1 MQALR
6 NASFLARLVLA
17 WFALSLGAAVAS
29 PVLHP
34 QGVQLVC
41 SAGGALKLVLPADD
55 GQAPQVRSGMD
66 CPLCVSVDAPP
77 AAQWAA
83 GMAPWLARV
92 LESGHPPFV
101 DLSSA
106 RKALRD
112 RPASRAAVVWLSSFR
127 VSRCSA

>member
-17 WFALSLGAAVAS
+17 WFALSLGAAIAS

-55 GQAPQVRSGMD
+55 GQAPQVQAGMD
-66 CPLCVSVDAPP
+66 CPLCATVGAPP

-83 GMAPWLARV
+83 GLPL
-92 LESGHPPFV
+92 L
-101 DLSSA
+101 
-106 RKALRD
+106 
-112 RPASRAAVVWLSSFR
+112 PAAEPV
-127 VSRCSA
+127 VSRTLPPWVAAPAAPPPARGPPAVLPA